1 MQKDSKLAWGLSL
14 LVFGVLFLVRQLNI
28 LPETVTDLI
37 FNFKNYP
44 LILGVIFLIAYKNK
58 TAGIVLIAVSVL
70 FRLSEIIRL
79 TQHVSDFI
87 WPVLLIVAGVLVI
100 FSNNN
105 GKKK

>member
-1 MQKDSKLAWGLSL
+1 MQKDSRLAWGLSL

-28 LPETVTDLI
+28 ISPAIADLV

-44 LILGVIFLIAYKNK
+44 LILGIVFLIAYKNK
-58 TAGIVLIAVSVL
+58 TAGIVLIALSVL

-87 WPVLLIVAGVLVI
+87 WPVLLILAGVVVI
-100 FSNNN
+100 FSTKG
-105 GKKK
+105 GKK